1 MTPKCRYAGGPLEH
15 HTFFVQDPSAN
26 WLEFK
31 HYTDGEAVLGRT
43 DQASVGDQ
51 DLR

>member
-1 MTPKCRYAGGPLEH
+1 MRSPLGSGGPLEH
-15 HTFFVQDPSAN
+15 HNFFVQDPSAN

-31 HYTDGEAVLGRT
+31 HYTDSEAVFGRT